1 MDTTLITSAVIA
13 VGILAFVISVITEV
27 TKNIGFLAKIPT
39 SLQVIVLS
47 LILTP
52 LAVVAYASYANIA
65 LTWYIIVGSVIA
77 GFFVAFI
84 CMYGWDKLSE
94 IYNKFKKTQ

>member
-1 MDTTLITSAVIA
+1 MSTELLTNLVFG
-13 VGILAFVISVITEV
+13 VGILAFVISIITEV

-52 LAVVAYASYANIA
+52 VAFIAYASHISMA
-65 LTWYIIVGSVIA
+65 LTWYTVFGSVIA
-77 GFFVAFI
+77 GFFVAFV

-94 IYNKFKKTQ
+94 IYNKFKKN